1 MAMNLA
7 SSIDEHP
14 ADRVALVCGDE
25 SVTYGELR
33 RRVADAR
40 AALAAAGCGVDDRV
54 AIVAPNRPETVV
66 ALLAVLGVG
75 AVAVPLNPQATESEL
90 TRELADAEATA
101 LVGATSPSSEVPRI
115 DLARSSDVAAPGI
128 VERDPDDLAVLMFTS
143 GTAGESQ
150 AAALTHGNLRAN
162 QEQADRVPDMVR
174 RPDDVTLGLL
184 PLFHVFGL
192 NVVVLP
198 ALRAGGQVAL
208 VDGFDP
214 VAVLDLVV
222 RQQVSLL
229 TGTPTVWAALADVA
243 DDSVDDGALSSVRLA
258 ASGAAALS
266 VSVAQRIEERFGVHV
281 HEGYGLTETS
291 PVVTTSVGT
300 TAPAGSI
307 GRPLPG
313 VEVRLL
319 DAEGADVLIG
329 DVGQIHVRGPNV
341 FSAYW
346 GAPEAT
352 AAVLSD
358 DGWLRT
364 GDLAVVDDDGH
375 LFIVDRAKDL
385 VIVSGFNVA
394 PAEVERVLL
403 AHPSVADAAVHGRPD
418 DRTGEALVADV
429 VPRGGEPADVEAWFT
444 ELGEHVAAH
453 LSRYKC
459 PADYRLVSSIPRGL
473 GGKVQRRLLGEVDG
487 GARSAT

>member
-1 MAMNLA
+1 MNLA
-7 SSIDEHP
+7 SSIEGH
-14 ADRVALVCGDE
+14 ADGRVALVDGNG

-33 RRVADAR
+33 ERVADAR
-40 AALAAAGCGVDDRV
+40 AALAAAGCGLDDRV
-54 AIVAPNRPETVV
+54 AIVAPNQSETVV

-75 AVAVPLNPQATESEL
+75 AVAVPLNPQATEPEL
-90 TRELADAEATA
+90 ARELADADVTA
-101 LVGATSPSSEVPRI
+101 VVGLPVDAPSDLTRVDLIPRP
-115 DLARSSDVAAPGI
+115 DAAPVGI
-128 VERDPDDLAVLMFTS
+128 AEREPDDLAVLMFTS

-162 QEQADRVPDMVR
+162 QEQADRIPEMVR
-174 RPDDVTLGLL
+174 RADDITLGLL

-192 NVVVLP
+192 NVVLLP
-198 ALRAGGQVAL
+198 ALRAGGRIVL

-214 VAVLDLVV
+214 AEVLALVARHEVT
-222 RQQVSLL
+222 LL
-229 TGTPTVWAALADVA
+229 TGTPTVWAAFEALDHDAVA
-243 DDSVDDGALSSVRLA
+243 DDALSSIRLA
-258 ASGAAALS
+258 ASGAAQLS
-266 VSVAQRIEERFGVHV
+266 VAVARRIEERFGVHV

-291 PVVTTSVGT
+291 PIVATSVGT
-300 TAPAGSI
+300 SAPAGSI

-319 DAEGADVLIG
+319 DTDNADVFVG
-329 DVGQIHVRGPNV
+329 DVGHLHVRGPNV
-341 FSAYW
+341 FSGYW
-346 GAPEAT
+346 DAPEAT

-429 VPRGGEPADVEAWFT
+429 VARGEEPTDPDAWFA
-444 ELGEHVAAH
+444 ELADHLAQH

-459 PADYRLVSSIPRGL
+459 PADYRLVPAIPRGL
-473 GGKVQRRLLGEVDG
+473 GGKVQRRLLGDVEG
-487 GARSAT
+487 GPPTST